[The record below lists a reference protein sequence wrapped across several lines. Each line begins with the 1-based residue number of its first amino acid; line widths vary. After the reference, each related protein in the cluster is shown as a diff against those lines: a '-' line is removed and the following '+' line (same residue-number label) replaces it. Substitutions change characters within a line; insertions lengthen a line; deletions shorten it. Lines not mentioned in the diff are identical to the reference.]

1 MTEMHLTKKELQKLI
16 QNIEAAGGDTSALKK
31 LLEDSAVKAHAAANI
46 STIDAESYVEQKWRE
61 AEAIPIFIGNCTMCP
76 KLATEIRCG
85 ACEDCF
91 KSWALYVWRK
101 QKDRENKVKRFARL

>member
-1 MTEMHLTKKELQKLI
+1 MQVTKKELQKLI
-16 QNIEAAGGDTSALKK
+16 RDTEAAGGDASKLKK
-31 LLEDSAVKAHAAANI
+31 LLEDSAVKVHTAANI

-61 AEAIPIFIGNCTMCP
+61 AEAIPVVIGNCIMCP

-91 KSWALYVWRK
+91 KSWALYVWQK
-101 QKDRENKVKRFARL
+101 QKNRENKVKRFARL